1 MSEISIRPGTLED
14 VETVVRHRIEMF
26 RAMGIN
32 EEHLAAMEQ
41 PARAYFSEA
50 MAKGRYLAFL
60 ADDNGKVVAGGGIVL
75 LHWPATASEARD
87 SRPMILN
94 MFTESEYR
102 RRGLARRIMQAM
114 LDWCRQEGYK
124 SVSLH
129 ASEYGRP
136 LYESMGFQPTNEMR
150 LNF

>member
-1 MSEISIRPGTLED
+1 MGEIRIRQGTMDD
-14 VETVVRHRIEMF
+14 VEVVVRHRIEMF
-26 RAMGIN
+26 RAMGIT
-32 EEHLAAMEQ
+32 EAHLAAMEQ

-50 MAKGRYLAFL
+50 MANGRYLAFL
-60 ADDNGKVVAGGGIVL
+60 ADDNGRVVAGGGIVL
-75 LHWPATASEARD
+75 LHWPATATEARD

-94 MFTESEYR
+94 MFTDDAYR

-114 LDWCRQEGYK
+114 IDWCRDAGYK

>member
-1 MSEISIRPGTLED
+1 MSEIPIRLGTIND

-32 EEHLAAMEQ
+32 PDHLIAMEE

-50 MAKGRYLAFL
+50 MANGRYLAFL
-60 ADDNGKVVAGGGIVL
+60 ADDDGKIVAGGGIVL
-75 LHWPATASEARD
+75 LHWPATAIEARD

-114 LDWCRQEGYK
+114 LDWCKKEGYK

-129 ASEYGRP
+129 ASQYGRP

>member
-1 MSEISIRPGTLED
+1 MSEISIRLGTVDD
-14 VETVVRHRIEMF
+14 VDVVVRHRIEMF
-26 RAMGIN
+26 RAMGIAA
-32 EEHLAAMEQ
+32 EHLAAMDH
-41 PARAYFSEA
+41 PARAYFCDA
-50 MAKGRYLAFL
+50 IAKGRYIPFL
-60 ADDNGKVVAGGGIVL
+60 ADDAGKVVAGGGIIL
-75 LHWPATASEARD
+75 LHWPASATEARD

-114 LDWCRQEGYK
+114 LDWCRAEGYK

-136 LYESMGFQPTNEMR
+136 LYQSMGFKPTNEMR